1 MLRFLTLLMVC
12 PVAVWAQESDSL
24 FAAIRRNDA
33 AAVEA
38 LLHRG
43 ADPNA
48 RNPEGATALMYAAI
62 HGGAPLM
69 HLLVSKGADP
79 NARNVAG
86 ATALMWA
93 AGDAAKAKLLIGAGA
108 NVNEKSALGRTPLI
122 IASATA
128 GNLETVRL
136 LLAKGANPKL
146 VDENGDGPV
155 GGAASAGDASMLR
168 ELLSRGGSTTEQVR
182 SGGNFRGFTPLMR
195 AAQVVCVDCV
205 RVLLEYGA
213 DVNPVSDA
221 PRSIQAGAQTLGK
234 LTPLLI
240 AAPQGNTE
248 LVRLLL
254 DQHAPVDV
262 RDARGLTPLM
272 LAVTGESQN
281 LEVVRLLAARGA
293 AADVRAD
300 DGQTAF
306 SWSRKWGADT
316 EISRFL
322 LEHGA
327 KRSPAEPSPAPSSPP
342 SRPNAREAAGR
353 AISLLQSS
361 GTTYFR
367 KSGCA
372 GCHHQLLTA
381 LLLGAA
387 REHGL
392 PAGEAFAAVQLKTL
406 IAIKQPLR
414 EQLFQRVSQG
424 ISPIE
429 TSLFLIALASLGHTP
444 DVLTDALCHDLA
456 GTQRLDGSW
465 AAMGQRPPITYT
477 RFSATAF
484 AVRALQLCAS
494 PGRRV
499 EMDRRITLARN
510 WLSAAQPEHTEE
522 RVMRLLGLFW
532 SSPKATREE
541 PQVKALIQLQQPDGG
556 WAQRT
561 GFSSDAYATGQ
572 ALYALGIAG
581 GTPTADPVF
590 RSGLEFLLRTQQE
603 DGSWF
608 VRSRSVKFQPYF
620 ESGFPYGDDQWIS
633 AAATN
638 WAALALTLAAGK

>member
-1 MLRFLTLLMVC
+1 MLPFLTLLMLC
-12 PVAVWAQESDSL
+12 PVAAWAQESDSL
-24 FAAIRRNDA
+24 FAAIRRDDA
-33 AAVEA
+33 SAVEA
-38 LLHRG
+38 LLHQG

-62 HGGAPLM
+62 HAGAPLM
-69 HLLVSKGADP
+69 ELLISEGADP
-79 NARNVAG
+79 NGQNPAG

-93 AGDAAKAKLLIGAGA
+93 AGDAAKAKVLVIEGAD
-108 NVNEKSALGRTPLI
+108 VNAISKLGRTPLM

-136 LLAKGANPKL
+136 LLAKGANPSL

-155 GGAASAGDASMLR
+155 GDAASAGDPAMLR
-168 ELLSRGGSTTEQVR
+168 ELLTRGGSTSEKVR

-195 AAQVVCVDCV
+195 AAQVGCVECV
-205 RVLLEYGA
+205 RVLLEHGA
-213 DVNPVSDA
+213 EANPISDA
-221 PRSIQAGAQTLGK
+221 PRSIQAGAQSLGK

-248 LVRLLL
+248 LVRVLL
-254 DQHAPVDV
+254 DHHAPVDA

-272 LAVTGESQN
+272 LAVTSESQS

-293 AADVRAD
+293 AADVRSD
-300 DGQTAF
+300 DGQTAL
-306 SWSRKWGADT
+306 SWSQKWGAGT

-327 KRSPAEPSPAPSSPP
+327 KASLAEPSTVPPPP
-342 SRPNAREAAGR
+342 SGRNAREAAGR

-361 GTTYFR
+361 ETTYFK

-392 PAGEAFAAVQLKTL
+392 PTDEAFATALLKTL
-406 IAIKQPLR
+406 IATKQPVR

-429 TSLFLIALASLGHTP
+429 TSLFLIALASLGSPP

-465 AAMGQRPPITYT
+465 AAMGQRPPITYS
-477 RFSATAF
+477 RVSATAY

-494 PGRRV
+494 RGRRV
-499 EMDRRITLARN
+499 EMERRIARARD
-510 WLSAAQPEHTEE
+510 WLSAAQPAHTEE

-532 SSPKATREE
+532 SSPNATLEGPR
-541 PQVKALIQLQQPDGG
+541 VKALVQLQQPDGG
-556 WAQRT
+556 WAQRA

-572 ALYALGIAG
+572 ALYALQIAG
-581 GTPTADPVF
+581 GLSTSDPVF
-590 RSGLEFLLRTQQE
+590 RSGLEFLLRTQHE

-638 WAALALTLAAGK
+638 WAALALTSATGK